1 MWFFSCIWWLIYT
14 LFVICLSWSDRPTCY
29 LMYVLA
35 VPEMSHQDSEHR
47 VMEAI
52 PELHPRHKRQTP
64 IIQVCRNFTQT
75 TIWCQLLFFLCIFLC
90 NNYRKMPIF
99 ICYQSVIGYLS
110 KDVYTQI
117 LYLKYYGMQLDLHT
131 FCDHVKIRDKI
142 LSIDLQ
148 VRWLPSKK
156 ILFMNKIMWPLSV

>member
-1 MWFFSCIWWLIYT
+1 
-14 LFVICLSWSDRPTCY
+14 
-29 LMYVLA
+29 
-35 VPEMSHQDSEHR
+35 
-47 VMEAI
+47 
-52 PELHPRHKRQTP
+52 
-64 IIQVCRNFTQT
+64 
-75 TIWCQLLFFLCIFLC
+75 
-90 NNYRKMPIF
+90 MPIF
-99 ICYQSVIGYLS
+99 ICYPSVIGYLS